1 MSPRTLLA
9 NAQDDL
15 EQMRAGIDAYVDHID
30 ESHRVARVHIAH
42 LNRMHAQA
50 TEAVRSARRAMLE
63 EVAA

>member
-9 NAQDDL
+9 NALDDL
-15 EQMRAGIDAYVDHID
+15 DQMRAGIDAYVDHID
-30 ESHRVARVHIAH
+30 ESHRVARVHIAR

-50 TEAVRSARRAMLE
+50 TEAVRSAKRQMLE